1 MSFTES
7 IAAARAFADPDDPEV
22 DADQE
27 LRALG
32 TANLA
37 GGFFQAFPAGGG
49 LSQTAVNRGSGARSQ
64 LAGIAMVVVLT
75 LLFLTPLFEGL
86 PEATLGTVVIVAVVG
101 LVDPAA
107 LGRIRL
113 LRFRDFALAVVALAG
128 VLVLGVLGGVLLAVI
143 VSMLTLVHGVNHPP
157 IEVLGRRPGSARWR
171 DLERHPGGE
180 TVPGL
185 LVLRPVAPIYFANG
199 PRVRRRLLDLV
210 DAADP
215 HPRVLLLDL
224 DAVSDIDVTALD
236 IVAGLDA
243 ELRRRGITLW
253 LTNLNARPLD
263 MLRRLP
269 DAGDWEARLFREPDA
284 AAAFSARPPRGPR

>member
-1 MSFTES
+1 
-7 IAAARAFADPDDPEV
+7 
-22 DADQE
+22 
-27 LRALG
+27 
-32 TANLA
+32 
-37 GGFFQAFPAGGG
+37 
-49 LSQTAVNRGSGARSQ
+49 
-64 LAGIAMVVVLT
+64 
-75 LLFLTPLFEGL
+75 
-86 PEATLGTVVIVAVVG
+86 VVG

-157 IEVLGRRPGSARWR
+157 IEVLGRRPGSVHWR
-171 DLERHPGGE
+171 DLDRHPGGE

-199 PRVRRRLLDLV
+199 PRIRRRLLDLV

-215 HPRVLLLDL
+215 PPRVLLLDL
-224 DAVSDIDVTALD
+224 DAVPDIDVTALD
-236 IVAGLDA
+236 VVAGLDA
-243 ELRRRGITLW
+243 DLRRRGITLW

-269 DAGDWEARLFREPDA
+269 DAGAWGPRLFREPDDA